1 MLGLAT
7 ALTPAIL
14 SEELSLHAPAIV
26 GMVVFGVLAGSTVGE
41 LVSMRVG
48 DFAGLREGCASMI
61 VGMGILA
68 LSLIDASLA
77 LLVIGGVVAG
87 FGQGLSLRAG
97 IDGIA
102 GVTPPAQR
110 AEVNS
115 AFFVIGYAAV
125 SLPVIGVGV
134 LTQFTSLRTAGLLLT
149 ALVAVF
155 SAAVIAVISLR
166 STEKPRTRAAAVA
179 TTSS

>member
-1 MLGLAT
+1 MHT
-7 ALTPAIL
+7 
-14 SEELSLHAPAIV
+14 PAIV
-26 GMVVFGVLAGSTVGE
+26 GLVVFAVLVGSTAGE
-41 LVSMRVG
+41 LASMRVG
-48 DFAGLREGCASMI
+48 DLAGLREGCASMI

-68 LSLIDASLA
+68 LSLVEASLA

-102 GVTPPAQR
+102 EVTPPRQR

-115 AFFVIGYAAV
+115 AFFVIGYVAV

-166 STEKPRTRAAAVA
+166 SANTPRARAAAVA